1 MDKTLKARV
10 LAVLKAVEFEGYHY
24 IDPWESDDIERCCP
38 MCGATDGH
46 YDDCE
51 LAALI
56 KELSDDN
63 GACMTNEHKQ
73 ECRDT
78 KEDNE

>member
-10 LAVLKAVEFEGYHY
+10 LAVLKAVEFEGHQYV
-24 IDPWESDDIERCCP
+24 DPWDTDYGIESCCP

-51 LAALI
+51 LAELI
-56 KELSDDN
+56 KELS
-63 GACMTNEHKQ
+63 E
-73 ECRDT
+73 
-78 KEDNE
+78 EDIE

>member
-10 LAVLKAVEFEGYHY
+10 LAVLKAVEFEGKVWV
-24 IDPWESDDIERCCP
+24 DPWDTDYGIERCCP
-38 MCGATDGH
+38 MCGSTDEH

-56 KELSDDN
+56 KELSDD
-63 GACMTNEHKQ
+63 
-73 ECRDT
+73 
-78 KEDNE
+78 

>member
-24 IDPWESDDIERCCP
+24 IDTWESDDIERCCP
-38 MCGATDGH
+38 MCGSTDGH

-51 LAALI
+51 LAKLI
-56 KELSDDN
+56 KELRDDN
-63 GACMTNEHKQ
+63 GACMANEHKQ
-73 ECRDT
+73 ECRDSE
-78 KEDNE
+78 EDDE

>member
-10 LAVLKAVEFEGYHY
+10 LAVLKAVEFAGFDYE
-24 IDPWESDDIERCCP
+24 DPWNCCDNNIYRCCP
-38 MCGATDGH
+38 VCGSENEGKH

-56 KELSDDN
+56 KE
-63 GACMTNEHKQ
+63 MKQ
-73 ECRDT
+73 
-78 KEDNE
+78 